1 MRIFCIDI
9 GNTRTHCATV
19 DCGKSFAVESCADF
33 PSASFAEI
41 LSRRGL
47 VENSGADAV
56 GWCSVVPKYSEA
68 LKPSL
73 EKFDTM
79 QLTCENSPIKID
91 IKAPQQL
98 GQDRIADAVGAGVYL
113 SAPYLVVDMGTAV
126 TIDLV
131 DENGNYAGGAIA
143 PGMNAFSQYLSQM
156 TAQLPSINPADAD
169 CSLVI
174 GKNTLEAMYVGCAKG
189 FCKLIDGLIGDIEAA
204 YFGGKSAAEKTIF
217 TGGSVELLP
226 QNWLGGRRVDRNL
239 AFIGLAKSF
248 LFDRKKI

>member
-9 GNTRTHCATV
+9 GNTRTHCAAV
-19 DCGKSFAVESCADF
+19 DCGESFRVGSPADF
-33 PSASFAEI
+33 PSDSFAEM
-41 LSRRGL
+41 LSGRNL
-47 VENSGADAV
+47 VEASGADAV
-56 GWCSVVPKYSEA
+56 CWCSVVPKYSA
-68 LKPSL
+68 VLKPAL

-113 SAPYLVVDMGTAV
+113 KAPYLVVDMGTAV

-131 DENGNYAGGAIA
+131 DENGSYAGGAIA

-169 CSLVI
+169 CNLAI
-174 GKNTLEAMYVGCAKG
+174 GKDTLEAMYVGCAKG
-189 FCKLIDGLIGDIEAA
+189 FCKLVDGIIADIESA
-204 YFGGKSAAEKTIF
+204 YFGGKSAADKTIF

-248 LFDRKKI
+248 LFNRKKV